1 MGSAHLVFA
10 VGAIENVVNEEKEEE
25 NSRLSS
31 KAHCEIFT
39 DLKRRKRRT
48 AASAPR
54 HIGKFLQ
61 IYFCHNQ

>member
-48 AASAPR
+48 AASAPIQLR
-54 HIGKFLQ
+54 E
-61 IYFCHNQ
+61 Y